1 MYKKRLSVLIAFVV
15 LFLLLAPI
23 ASAAPRPTS
32 SVVHVVRP
40 GETLSG
46 IASYYGVNM
55 WTLARH
61 NNIVNPNFIWVGQR
75 LVIPSSGTTGRVHVV
90 QRGETLLSI
99 GARYG
104 LNAWTIAYAN
114 GIYNLNHIWVGQR
127 LVIPGAAPPPEPPP
141 APPPQPAPQP
151 TGEWYGQYYN
161 NLTLTGPPCG
171 TRHDSGI
178 NFTWGYGAPMTGVD
192 ADYFS
197 VRWTR
202 RFDFSGGTYRFYA
215 QVDDGVRVWVDG
227 VLIIDQWHDGSL
239 RTFSAERYLA
249 PGHHDLQVEYYDKI
263 QVARITFWW
272 ERVTTTVTPTPEPT
286 ETPAPA
292 GVWHGVYYNNS
303 ELREPPAAEM
313 DSPWIGFEWKDESP
327 LPEIW
332 ADNFSVRWIQTAHF
346 DADTYRFC
354 FMIDDGGRIWVD
366 GDLVVDEW
374 HLTNGLVFCG
384 EKYLTAGDHT
394 VMVEYYEWTGEALIY
409 VWWEAAD

>member
-1 MYKKRLSVLIAFVV
+1 MHKRRLSVLIAVVV
-15 LFLLLAPI
+15 LLSALAPV
-23 ASAAPRPTS
+23 ASAAPQPTS
-32 SVVHVVRP
+32 SIVHVVRP

-46 IASYYGVNM
+46 IAVYYGVNL
-55 WTLARH
+55 WTLARY
-61 NNIVNPNFIWVGQR
+61 NNIVNPNFIYVGQR
-75 LVIPSSGTTGRVHVV
+75 LVIPSSGTTGRIHIV

-99 GARYG
+99 AARYG
-104 LNAWTIAYAN
+104 LNALTIAHAN
-114 GIYNLNHIWVGQR
+114 GIYNLNYIWVGQR
-127 LVIPGAAPPPEPPP
+127 LVIPASAAPQP
-141 APPPQPAPQP
+141 APAPQP

-161 NLTLTGPPCG
+161 NLTLTDPPCA
-171 TRHDSGI
+171 TRYDAGV
-178 NFTWGYGAPMTGVD
+178 NFNWGYGAPMAGVD

-202 RFDFSGGTYRFYA
+202 RFNFSGGTYRFYA

-227 VLIIDQWHDGSL
+227 VLIIDQWRDGSL

-249 PGHHDLQVEYYDKI
+249 PGYHDLRVEYYDKI
-263 QVARITFWW
+263 QVARIYFWW

-303 ELREPPAAEM
+303 ELREPPAGEM
-313 DSPWIGFEWKDESP
+313 DSPWIGFEWKDGSP
-327 LPEIW
+327 MYGIW
-332 ADNFSVRWIQTAHF
+332 ADNFSVRWTQTTYF

-366 GDLVVDEW
+366 DELVVDEW

-384 EKYLTAGDHT
+384 EKELAAGNHT

-409 VWWEAAD
+409 VWWEEAD